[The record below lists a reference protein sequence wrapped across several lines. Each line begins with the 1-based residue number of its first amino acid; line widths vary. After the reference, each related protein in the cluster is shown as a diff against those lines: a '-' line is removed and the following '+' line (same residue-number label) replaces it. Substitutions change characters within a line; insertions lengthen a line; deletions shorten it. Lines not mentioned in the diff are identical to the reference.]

1 MIPLSYSR
9 SFCCELNVRY
19 ITSSLNF
26 TLLGHLNRSSF
37 SKDCELL
44 GLYALHPFALSTL
57 PIRLLFWTVIPVTE
71 NSPNLTI
78 LAGKRRREKKD
89 QKLQSRTKLLRN
101 LMETFIPWGIR
112 SAFRRGGSP
121 RITELTVTSGLYRE
135 ISILSPQRH
144 LWLLVVWCS
153 ILPYKRMQIILTIG
167 QIFCIYL
174 MCLQMYSFSPLVQ
187 KYMKRYVGINVTHKL
202 RNIAFLFLYLGGDNS
217 RLCVFTSILWWSV
230 DVLFIWISVYR
241 APWTGKYLRWRS
253 TRYSTIFCAGSTRV
267 RKLQHFHLAGWT
279 EQTT

>member
-174 MCLQMYSFSPLVQ
+174 MCLQNSNVFILFAWSKVYEEVCGDQCYS
-187 KYMKRYVGINVTHKL
+187 
-202 RNIAFLFLYLGGDNS
+202 
-217 RLCVFTSILWWSV
+217 
-230 DVLFIWISVYR
+230 
-241 APWTGKYLRWRS
+241 
-253 TRYSTIFCAGSTRV
+253 
-267 RKLQHFHLAGWT
+267 
-279 EQTT
+279 

>member
-135 ISILSPQRH
+135 ISIIPFHHRDIFG
-144 LWLLVVWCS
+144 CS
-153 ILPYKRMQIILTIG
+153 SCG
-167 QIFCIYL
+167 VAFCRTKG
-174 MCLQMYSFSPLVQ
+174 C
-187 KYMKRYVGINVTHKL
+187 K
-202 RNIAFLFLYLGGDNS
+202 LFLLLDRYFVFIS
-217 RLCVFTSILWWSV
+217 CVFKCIHSLRLFKSIWRGMWGSML
-230 DVLFIWISVYR
+230 LIS
-241 APWTGKYLRWRS
+241 WE
-253 TRYSTIFCAGSTRV
+253 I
-267 RKLQHFHLAGWT
+267 
-279 EQTT
+279 